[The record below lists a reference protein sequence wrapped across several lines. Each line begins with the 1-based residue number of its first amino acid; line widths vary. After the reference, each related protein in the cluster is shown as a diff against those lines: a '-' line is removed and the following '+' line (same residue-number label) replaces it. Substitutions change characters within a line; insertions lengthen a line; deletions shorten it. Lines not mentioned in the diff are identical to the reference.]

1 MSKMNSESFPAL
13 ALRILPAL
21 LSGAWVTVSITIL
34 SMAFGTAIGF
44 LVALGRMSNSTP
56 TRVIL
61 AAYIEIARNIPV
73 VVQLLFIYFTLP
85 QFGLSF
91 TPFQAGVLGLSL
103 NLGAYLSEVFRST
116 ITSINRGQLEAGLSI
131 GMQPVTVYRRIILP
145 QAFRLALPI
154 LGGYFI
160 STLKDS
166 SLVSFISVN
175 DLLRQGTIEIA
186 SSFRTMEVYAL
197 VSMIY
202 FALSFAASR
211 LVADLERRMTP
222 RHLRKRKNQSND

>member
-56 TRVIL
+56 TRLIL

-175 DLLRQGTIEIA
+175 DLLRQGTIEIS

-222 RHLRKRKNQSND
+222 RHLRKRKN

>member
-1 MSKMNSESFPAL
+1 MNSESFPAL
-13 ALRILPAL
+13 TLRILPAL

-34 SMAFGTAIGF
+34 SMAFGAAIGF

-211 LVADLERRMTP
+211 LVVDLERRMTP
-222 RHLRKRKNQSND
+222 RHLRKRKN